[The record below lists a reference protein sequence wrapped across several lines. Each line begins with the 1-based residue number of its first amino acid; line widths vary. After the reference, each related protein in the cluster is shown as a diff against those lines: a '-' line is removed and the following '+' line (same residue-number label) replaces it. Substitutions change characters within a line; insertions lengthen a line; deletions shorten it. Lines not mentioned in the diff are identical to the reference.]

1 MRRVDTDKILARQTF
16 VDKPHLQ
23 RHLRYE
29 TTTEEPPTAEETHW
43 TGTMASCSSS
53 STRLLCRSGAS
64 WRRPW
69 GRPDSCSIP
78 NSIGRLVTR
87 RSMATEASLPSE
99 SANDA
104 DACIKVFESQPA
116 PPMTRQE
123 LLLTPP
129 PVIATLYKFPT
140 LEPIQFYKYDA
151 KFLHL
156 PLRSDILHRAIVYE
170 GNAHR
175 LGRAKTKWRGEIR
188 ASGRKL
194 RPQKGTGR
202 ARLGNASSPMLRGGA
217 KAHGPKPRDFSTDLP
232 RKVYDL
238 AFRTALSYRYRKGEL
253 IIIGEAMQPQHSKTR
268 YMRQVMIANRWGA
281 GNGKTLFITI
291 TRRNN
296 LWCALNMLEHHGR
309 VMRVQDVDVKDLLE
323 AGRVVIE
330 QHALHYL
337 GEKHGALPPRKTP
350 SERRAERRAA
360 KLAERAAQEQ
370 QAEAVEAV
378 AADASAV
385 ETVVEEVAEQAVD
398 AESTEMVQEIS
409 AEAAAET
416 TVEATTEASAG
427 EASSESP
434 TEPST
439 AATSQ
444 EAGAQ
449 SAPESTSSTSA
460 PPSSDSN
467 KTTSS
472 S

>member
-1 MRRVDTDKILARQTF
+1 MRRVDTIKFLPA
-16 VDKPHLQ
+16 KP
-23 RHLRYE
+23 
-29 TTTEEPPTAEETHW
+29 
-43 TGTMASCSSS
+43 S
-53 STRLLCRSGAS
+53 STNPPANDTATRDHDRRTAVGGGDALDWNYGVVHELVDEAS
-64 WRRPW
+64 MPF
-69 GRPDSCSIP
+69 GRFMAAI
-78 NSIGRLVTR
+78 NIGRLVTR
-87 RSMATEASLPSE
+87 RSMATEVSLPSE

-104 DACIKVFESQPA
+104 DACIKVFESPVP

-123 LLLTPP
+123 LLLAPP
-129 PVIATLYKFPT
+129 PVVATLYKFPT

-232 RKVYDL
+232 RKIYDL

-253 IIIGEAMQPQHSKTR
+253 IIIGEAMQPQHAKTR
-268 YMRQVMIANRWGA
+268 YMRQVMLANKWGA

-337 GEKHGALPPRKTP
+337 GEMHGALPPRKAP
-350 SERRAERRAA
+350 WERRVERKAA

-370 QAEAVEAV
+370 QQEAIVPTELGEAVASEASVVEPIDAVSAEVIQETSPDAEAV
-378 AADASAV
+378 V
-385 ETVVEEVAEQAVD
+385 ETAAEATAEASIGPLAD
-398 AESTEMVQEIS
+398 SSAES
-409 AEAAAET
+409 
-416 TVEATTEASAG
+416 
-427 EASSESP
+427 P
-434 TEPST
+434 LEPST
-439 AATSQ
+439 AAADQ
-444 EAGAQ
+444 AAGPQ
-449 SAPESTSSTSA
+449 SALESPPVTSA
-460 PPSSDSN
+460 PPSSDSD
-467 KTTSS
+467 KATPSSTSAS
-472 S
+472 